1 MTSLSKWILDW
12 DWSTRRVAIQ
22 TDADSAYAILGD
34 RNAYESGGTRRIF
47 NWIGAG
53 NWLYRDYHGRAA
65 GQDADSY
72 STFMRTNYAIIW
84 DFRPNGFVLD
94 LNGNPPRADMRPHRY
109 DTGLYDTLSVGRDS
123 WGADLR
129 SYTVTFLASH

>member
-1 MTSLSKWILDW
+1 MTALTFFRTVW
-12 DWSTRRVAIQ
+12 DWSTHRVEIQLDAEAGYAIQ
-22 TDADSAYAILGD
+22 GA
-34 RNAYESGGTRRIF
+34 RNDFEANGSRRIF

-65 GQDADSY
+65 GQNADSY

-84 DFRPNGFVLD
+84 DIRNNGFVLD

-129 SYTVTFLASH
+129 SYTV